1 MPGSALAPRSDQP
14 GARPAER
21 PRRRAAAV
29 LVAALGLLIAA
40 CGGSSPAGG
49 EPASLRVPLG
59 DSPARGPSDA
69 WVTVVAF
76 SDFQCPFCAR
86 ALPTLEQLLADYPAD
101 VRVVFKHFP
110 LSFHAWARPAAIAA
124 ECAREQ
130 GAFWEMHDRIF
141 AAQAA
146 LGAASAQGGA
156 ALAASLEALART
168 AVADPAA
175 WQACLGTATPASRVD
190 GDRSLGSTLGV
201 RGTPTFAVN
210 GQAVVGAVPYEQ
222 MRGVV
227 EAALARARAS
237 GVPRAEYYE
246 KVVLGL

>member
-1 MPGSALAPRSDQP
+1 MPPSDLAPCSGSP
-14 GARPAER
+14 GARAAR

-29 LVAALGLLIAA
+29 LAAALGFAVAA
-40 CGGSSPAGG
+40 CGGSFPAGE
-49 EPASLRVPLG
+49 EPALLRVPLG
-59 DSPARGPSDA
+59 DSPTRGPADA
-69 WVTVVAF
+69 WVTVVEFA
-76 SDFQCPFCAR
+76 DFQCPFCAR
-86 ALPTLEQLLADYPAD
+86 AVPAVERLLADSPAD
-101 VRVVFKHFP
+101 VRLVFKHFP

-124 ECAREQ
+124 ECARAQ

-156 ALAASLEALART
+156 ALAAALEALARG

-175 WQACLGTATPASRVD
+175 WQACLSTATPASRVE
-190 GDRSLGSTLGV
+190 GDRSLGSALGV

-210 GQAVVGAVPYEQ
+210 GEALVGAVPYEQ
-222 MRGVV
+222 LRGVV
-227 EAALARARAS
+227 DAALARARAS

-246 KVVLGL
+246 QVVLGR